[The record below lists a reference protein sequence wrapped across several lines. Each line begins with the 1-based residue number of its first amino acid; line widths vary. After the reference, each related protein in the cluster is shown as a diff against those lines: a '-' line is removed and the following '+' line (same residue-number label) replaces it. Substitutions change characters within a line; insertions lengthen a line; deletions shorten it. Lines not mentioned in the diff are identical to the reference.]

1 MDIDFEAARAELIE
15 HLSTEI
21 KDERVL
27 AAMHSIPRELFVPP
41 GSRHLAYEDSPL
53 PIGYDQTI
61 SQPFIIALMTEALE
75 LTGEER
81 VLEVGTGSGYQAA
94 ILAKLARCVVT
105 TERVPALAEAAK
117 HVLDSLGF
125 TNVEVHLAEETLG
138 WQREAPYDAIMVT
151 AGAPRV
157 PTDLLAQLAIRGRLV
172 IPVGSRYIQELYKIT
187 KGRKK
192 NIIQNLGGCRFV
204 SLIGKGAWEEE

>member
-1 MDIDFEAARAELIE
+1 MFDFEAARAELIE

-21 KDERVL
+21 KDKRVL
-27 AAMHSIPRELFVPP
+27 EVMRGIPRELFVPP
-41 GSRHLAYEDSPL
+41 ETRHSAYEDRPL

-75 LTGEER
+75 LKGNEK

-94 ILAKLARCVVT
+94 ILAKLVRFVVT
-105 TERVPALAEAAK
+105 TERLAPLAEAAK
-117 HVLDSLGF
+117 QVLDSLGF

-138 WQREAPYDAIMVT
+138 WQRGAPYDAIMVT

-157 PTDLLAQLAIRGRLV
+157 PADLLAQLAIGGRLV
-172 IPVGSRYIQELYKIT
+172 IPVGSRYLQELYKIT

-192 NIIQNLGGCRFV
+192 NVVEDLGGCRFV
-204 SLIGKGAWEEE
+204 SLVGKGAWEEE

>member
-94 ILAKLARCVVT
+94 ILAKLARCVIT